1 MDKRTFTDRE
11 RSTIWGI
18 EQAELDKLQT
28 SGIPYCYNPDNH
40 RAVILFDGRR
50 RFSTVISIFQ
60 GHATLKPIRSKR
72 AIFSYLSS
80 NEELKGEEGAEF
92 WGKLVYG
99 FGVTWH
105 RLSSEYFPS
114 VEIARIISEF
124 KFTALKELNDYIL
137 NERPEL
143 FSELTQRHGYYTKII
158 NNFKNVD
165 QLNEIN
171 KSIQGGFAQIA
182 SSLHDNK

>member
-1 MDKRTFTDRE
+1 MDKRTFTDGE

-18 EQAELDKLQT
+18 EQADFDELQQN
-28 SGIPYCYNPDNH
+28 GIPFCYNPGNQ

-50 RFSTVISIFQ
+50 RFSTVSNIFQ
-60 GHATLKPIRSKR
+60 GHITPKPIRSKK
-72 AIFSYLSS
+72 AIFSYLSN
-80 NEELKGEEGAEF
+80 NEELSDEEKVEF
-92 WGKLVYG
+92 WRKLSYG

-114 VEIARIISEF
+114 VEIARIILEF
-124 KFTALKELNDYIL
+124 KFDSLRDLNNYIL

-158 NNFKNVD
+158 NNFKSVD
-165 QLNEIN
+165 QLKEIN
-171 KSIQGGFAQIA
+171 KSIQEGFARLTIP
-182 SSLHDNK
+182 HGNK